1 MILLQTDCS
10 LMITY
15 IGVIATF
22 FTTVFVGIN
31 IWQYLNIDTRMKSL
45 DKSTKLLEEKN
56 RIADEKIMELDR
68 KIKETDYNQK
78 YTQALLYTGLAI
90 QLKDRPNKKSSLA
103 FLEKALLI
111 CKEINYKE
119 GIEVIENF
127 LETYNK
133 NNNE

>member
-1 MILLQTDCS
+1 
-10 LMITY
+10 
-15 IGVIATF
+15 
-22 FTTVFVGIN
+22 
-31 IWQYLNIDTRMKSL
+31 MKSL
-45 DKSTKLLEEKN
+45 DKATKLLEEKN

-68 KIKETDYNQK
+68 KIKKTDYNQK

-90 QLKDRPNKKSSLA
+90 QLKDRPNTKSSLV

-119 GIEVIENF
+119 GIEVIEIF

-133 NNNE
+133 NNTE